1 MGAKPSISA
10 VTLPARIDLTPHP
23 LVSPEPIPGQDKR
36 SALEPIM
43 AILLFT
49 EPESSR
55 PTETSQIA
63 GQVSLPAAIFTAVLS

>member
-23 LVSPEPIPGQDKR
+23 LVSPEPIPGQDRR

-49 EPESSR
+49 DK
-55 PTETSQIA
+55 
-63 GQVSLPAAIFTAVLS
+63 